1 MAAQTSY
8 QISQDSAYAGQI
20 YGQGAR
26 SVFSRSVETTEG
38 IPFGVA
44 VSRGTDPDNQVVLGG
59 TDFVGITVRSLD
71 FEGAVNT
78 GDIFYKE
85 NDTAAIMRRGAV
97 WVICPSGCV
106 AGDQVKFTRSTG
118 VLDSTDIAAGDSLV
132 FRAYWDS
139 TAAAGDLA
147 VIVIETTEV
156 SVF

>member
-20 YGQGAR
+20 YGQGLV
-26 SVFSRSVETTEG
+26 SIFSRSVETTEG

-44 VSRGTDPDNQVVLGG
+44 VSRGTDPGKQVVLGG

-85 NDTAAIMRRGAV
+85 TDTAAIMRFGVV
-97 WVICPSGCV
+97 WAICPSGCV
-106 AGDQVKFTRSTG
+106 AGDQVKYTTSTG
-118 VLDSTDIAAGDSLV
+118 VLDASDAVLGDAII
-132 FRAYWDS
+132 FGAYWDS
-139 TAAAGDLA
+139 TAGAGDLA